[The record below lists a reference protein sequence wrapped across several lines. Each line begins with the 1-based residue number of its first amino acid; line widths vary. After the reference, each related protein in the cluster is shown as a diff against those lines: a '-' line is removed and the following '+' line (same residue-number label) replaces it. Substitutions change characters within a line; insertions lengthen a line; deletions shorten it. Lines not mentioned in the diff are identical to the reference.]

1 MHVGVAEWKTARKP
15 DALKT
20 TLGSCVGVVLYAPR
34 AAAGGL
40 AHVLLGEA
48 PTGKIV
54 KKGKYARPAIL
65 GLVAELKDQ
74 GVPTEDLRARVFGGA
89 SMFNAGQATFL
100 QQIGAENLRIVRQV
114 LKELKITLVSEDTGG
129 SAGRTITLFL
139 DDGRVLLRANGR
151 ERFIYKT

>member
-34 AAAGGL
+34 AATGGL